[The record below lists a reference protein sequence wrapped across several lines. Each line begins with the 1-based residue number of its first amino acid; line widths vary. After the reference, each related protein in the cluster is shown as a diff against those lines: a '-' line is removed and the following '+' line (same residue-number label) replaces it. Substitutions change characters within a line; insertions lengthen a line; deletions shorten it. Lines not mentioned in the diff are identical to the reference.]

1 MNEAS
6 KTKKLLTK
14 DELGLFFGKGIDI
27 GCGSDPITDECQRF
41 DIEDG
46 DANCITDF
54 IDEEGSYDYVV
65 SIHSLEHMY
74 DPEKTLQD
82 WWKLVKPNG
91 MMMIVVPD
99 EDLYEQGYWPSL
111 FNWDHKATFTLS
123 KQKSYSSVSY
133 NLYDLA
139 NILKDAK
146 IISLRLQDN
155 LYKRKRY
162 VHKIWPRA
170 IASFFSRVRY
180 KLYVD
185 FRPVIPLIDV
195 IYSFLRLPIDQTLGD
210 ATAQNILIIKKMA

>member
-6 KTKKLLTK
+6 KTKKLLTE
-14 DELGLFFGKGIDI
+14 DELNLLSGKGIDI
-27 GCGSDPITDECQRF
+27 GCGNDPITGECQKF

-54 IDEEGSYDYVV
+54 INDERSYDYVV
-65 SIHSLEHMY
+65 SIHSLEHMFN
-74 DPEKTLQD
+74 PEKTLKD
-82 WWKLVKPNG
+82 WWSLVKPNG
-91 MMMIVVPD
+91 IMMIVVPD

-123 KQKSYSSVSY
+123 KQQSHSSVSY
-133 NLYDLA
+133 NLYDLV
-139 NILKDAK
+139 NILNDAQ

-155 LYKRKRY
+155 LYNRKRY
-162 VHKIWPRA
+162 THKIWPRA

-185 FRPVIPLIDV
+185 FRSVVPFVDY
-195 IYSFLRLPIDQTLGD
+195 IYSFLRLPMDQTLGD
-210 ATAQNILIIKKMA
+210 ATAQNILIVKKMV